1 MEAYMALFDAI
12 RVQRES
18 ARDPAWASDLTNTKI
33 CLIEYQ
39 SELTDI
45 IDARLR
51 RINRKI
57 LHDGINVAASFVDFR
72 LPFLFHN
79 GEPVK
84 ILKLYNIQCHMRSDR
99 ILQMLR
105 DAGIHTC
112 SLTAVK
118 SAAHSTTAKVAC
130 PTLALS
136 CRLQLIAILKKVAW
150 TKYSASLQDDD
161 KFIAVQPIL
170 KPILPSAIIP
180 SIAQA
185 TQVLDADPLLVKLA
199 ENYDLA
205 EYLSRFLSC
214 EDIANAWLLCRNKN
228 LVTLLMKRRVDAS
241 RSGFIGQ
248 NTRQMVKDY
257 IVRYQPKEIIFSD
270 RGLIREASAAIKT
283 LNAPSNVLPYQLKR
297 MDLSD
302 LMLNSQLIDLV
313 ARTFVI
319 DELIVGKSSHELRAA
334 FSRIRTRQLRVFGNR
349 HLQGDFLRES
359 VARVESLTL
368 CDCGEVACRPIIDF
382 LRDNLIIKQV
392 KLNKCSFLV
401 NSQPEA
407 MLLLLEA
414 IVSDNAYVESLAI
427 SYDQRV
433 DERPF
438 DGQFINL
445 SSNLTLKEVDFSNNA
460 DVSKIIP
467 NIVLYIS
474 NVKML
479 DLSGVPLVDY
489 IDFSELCVIESLNIS
504 YSQYLAVSLQS
515 LVSLSFRELRVE
527 NHLGKSK
534 TKLLDLNCIEH
545 LTYVKDFVYKFI
557 KCKIA
562 VRFPLERRIKNEE
575 IELSR
580 DGIID
585 TLSRES

>member
-1 MEAYMALFDAI
+1 
-12 RVQRES
+12 
-18 ARDPAWASDLTNTKI
+18 
-33 CLIEYQ
+33 
-39 SELTDI
+39 
-45 IDARLR
+45 
-51 RINRKI
+51 
-57 LHDGINVAASFVDFR
+57 
-72 LPFLFHN
+72 
-79 GEPVK
+79 
-84 ILKLYNIQCHMRSDR
+84 
-99 ILQMLR
+99 MLR

-438 DGQFINL
+438 DE
-445 SSNLTLKEVDFSNNA
+445 TYPVT
-460 DVSKIIP
+460 
-467 NIVLYIS
+467 
-474 NVKML
+474 
-479 DLSGVPLVDY
+479 
-489 IDFSELCVIESLNIS
+489 
-504 YSQYLAVSLQS
+504 
-515 LVSLSFRELRVE
+515 
-527 NHLGKSK
+527 K
-534 TKLLDLNCIEH
+534 TS
-545 LTYVKDFVYKFI
+545 VKD
-557 KCKIA
+557 
-562 VRFPLERRIKNEE
+562 P
-575 IELSR
+575 
-580 DGIID
+580 
-585 TLSRES
+585 